1 MGWVPTCRIL
11 LGCVEAGFFPS
22 AIFYL
27 TLFYTREEIAKR
39 ISIFY
44 MMGFVANAVS
54 GLIAYSVFQWKNMP
68 LYDWQ
73 YLFII
78 EGVMTTV
85 LAICAFMLL
94 PQGVSQSRYFN
105 EEEGKCSKI
114 RLALYTESQEA
125 KFTWRAALLPL
136 FHWQTWMFG
145 AMALGYGV
153 ACASISN
160 FLPTIIKRL
169 ATNTVRANLLTIAP
183 NISGGLFMVVCW
195 ISDRYQQ
202 RALCAIGATIISMIG
217 FIVLGTADLVHHT
230 GAGYFCTF
238 LLTFGTFTPAVIV
251 PAWLSSNQSSLSGRA
266 TQLGLIAGLQ
276 NIGGI
281 ISSESFRSQDSPVYA
296 PALIVSA
303 CFQGFM
309 ILSATG
315 AYLYYRQMN
324 RKLDSGE
331 IAFITGREDY
341 PEFRNI
347 MGGRKSTISGSYLI
361 AASTWATP
369 HKSPGP
375 LIDVLEVLWK
385 VRAGKTSSIATF
397 VQDNEPYDS
406 SGAGISSAFVLLQ
419 RFIERGVYLLS
430 KKKARKIHIRTLV
443 MHLNISEEIGE
454 DFDNFSIQ
462 GVVRE
467 IIEFLDEWML
477 GIKFVRWD
485 MEARLRE
492 TVQFKLFASKID
504 RVQLLANGVLK
515 HEWEVREMV
524 AKREDIESVRYATL

>member
-1 MGWVPTCRIL
+1 MGALALISNKTPGEKKLHSHESRQVDEESVAFNMEILDPIAQKQLVRKLDLIVLPILAIIYFTHSLDRANLGNAKTDGLEADIGLTGNQYSLILVLFYIPYGTLNIPATILARRFNPSVVIPGLMFAWGAISLGSAGVHNFGSILACRIL

-78 EGVMTTV
+78 EGAMTIV
-85 LAICAFMLL
+85 LSLCAFILL
-94 PQGVSQSRYFN
+94 PKSVSESRYFN
-105 EEEGKCSKI
+105 DEEKKCSNI
-114 RLALYTESQEA
+114 RLELYTESQTVR
-125 KFTWRAALLPL
+125 FTWRAALLPL
-136 FHWQTWMFG
+136 LHWQTWMFG

-169 ATNTVRANLLTIAP
+169 ASDTVRANLLTIAP
-183 NISGGLFMVVCW
+183 NISGGLFIVIVCW

-202 RALCAIGATIISMIG
+202 RALCAVGATIISMIG

-251 PAWLSSNQSSLSGRA
+251 PAWLSGNQSSLSGRA
-266 TQLGLIAGLQ
+266 TQLGLVAGLQ

-281 ISSESFRSQDSPVYA
+281 ISSEAFRSQDAPVYA

-309 ILSATG
+309 ILSATC
-315 AYLYYRQMN
+315 AYIYYRRMN

-331 IAFITGREDY
+331 VTFIEGRENH
-341 PEFRNI
+341 PEFRYI
-347 MGGRKSTISGSYLI
+347 L
-361 AASTWATP
+361 
-369 HKSPGP
+369 
-375 LIDVLEVLWK
+375 
-385 VRAGKTSSIATF
+385 
-397 VQDNEPYDS
+397 
-406 SGAGISSAFVLLQ
+406 
-419 RFIERGVYLLS
+419 
-430 KKKARKIHIRTLV
+430 
-443 MHLNISEEIGE
+443 
-454 DFDNFSIQ
+454 
-462 GVVRE
+462 
-467 IIEFLDEWML
+467 
-477 GIKFVRWD
+477 
-485 MEARLRE
+485 
-492 TVQFKLFASKID
+492 
-504 RVQLLANGVLK
+504 
-515 HEWEVREMV
+515 
-524 AKREDIESVRYATL
+524 